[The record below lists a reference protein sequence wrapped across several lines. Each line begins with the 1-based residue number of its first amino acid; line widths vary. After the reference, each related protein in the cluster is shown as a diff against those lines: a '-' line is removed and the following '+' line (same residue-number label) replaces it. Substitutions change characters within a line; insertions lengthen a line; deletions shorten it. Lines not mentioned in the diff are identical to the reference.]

1 MQKLIKFEA
10 DWCGP
15 CHVIRPAINEIVEET
30 GLELEVVDIDDNP
43 DLAES
48 YAVQSIPTILLV
60 EDAAEIA
67 RHTGSAPKSKILAN
81 LGL

>member
-15 CHVIRPAINEIVEET
+15 CHVIRPAVTAIAEET

-48 YAVQSIPTILLV
+48 YGVQSIPTILLV
-60 EDAAEIA
+60 EDAAELS
-67 RHTGSAPKSKILAN
+67 RHTGSAPKSQILAN